1 MKSARSMLHCLAIG
15 LFAMSAVHQ
24 AKAVTMT
31 YTGTFTT
38 DDQVAQFMISVPTSQ
53 IYTFYTTSYGGGAN
67 LNGTTTPAGGFVPVL
82 SLFNSTGMIVGSDGG
97 SGMCRGAAMPGAG
110 TGLCDDAYLVRTLA
124 AGNYT
129 LVLTEFPNVAIG
141 SLSDGF
147 LFAGSPNAT
156 GDVCGVSGGKF
167 LQSDVA
173 PCVQRTGNYSV
184 DVSSATPVP
193 EPASWIL
200 VLPAALL
207 LGFVSR
213 NQFAS

>member
-1 MKSARSMLHCLAIG
+1 MKSARLVLRSLALG
-15 LFAMSAVHQ
+15 LFALSAAHT
-24 AKAVTMT
+24 AKAVSLT

-38 DDQVAQFMISVPTSQ
+38 DDQVAQFMISVPTPQ
-53 IYTFYTTSYGGGAN
+53 TYTFYTTSYGGGAN

-82 SLFNSTGMIVGSDGG
+82 SLFNSTGMIVGSAGAM
-97 SGMCRGAAMPGAG
+97 GMCSGAG
-110 TGLCDDAYLVRTLA
+110 PCNDDASLVQMLT

-129 LVLTEFPNVAIG
+129 LALTEFPNVAIG
-141 SLSDGF
+141 NLSDGF

-193 EPASWIL
+193 EPSSWIL
-200 VLPAALL
+200 VLPGALV
-207 LGFVSR
+207 LGFLGR